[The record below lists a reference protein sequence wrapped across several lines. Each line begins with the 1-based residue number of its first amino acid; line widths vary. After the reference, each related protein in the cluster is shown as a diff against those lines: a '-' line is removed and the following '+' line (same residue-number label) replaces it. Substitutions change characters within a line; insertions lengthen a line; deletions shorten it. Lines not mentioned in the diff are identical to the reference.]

1 MALILTSL
9 NIMQFSI
16 VFKTIGL
23 LLMIFSLTQLPP
35 ILVDLIYGQNEYL
48 PFIVAFLLTF
58 VCGFILWL
66 PFKNTT
72 KDFRIREGVLVV
84 VSFWFV
90 LSLFATTPFL
100 LVESLKMT
108 FSDAF
113 FESMSGL
120 TTTGA
125 TVIFGLDD
133 LPKSILYYRQQLQ
146 WLGGMGIIVLA
157 VAILPML
164 GVGGMEL
171 YHAESSGISKERL
184 TPKLTQT
191 AKALWKIYISF
202 TVICALGYY
211 WAGMSAF
218 DAIGHSYSTVAI
230 GGFSTHDGSIG
241 FFNSNAI
248 EAVAII
254 FMLLAGINFSLHFFV
269 WRKKNILTYI
279 RDSEFKAYLVILLT
293 TMVVVGGYLFNS
305 GYYAEPAEVLRQSI
319 FQTVSIATTT
329 GFVSTNYSQW
339 PFMLPVLLILMSFV
353 GGCAGST
360 GGGIKVVRILLMFKL
375 AMKEIRK
382 FIHPNAYVSIKLNQ
396 KSVAESIL
404 ISVWGF
410 FSLYVLA
417 FVMILVALMFTGLDQ
432 ATSFSATA
440 ASINNL
446 GPGLGT
452 VAQNYSSVND
462 SAKWILSFSMLLG
475 RLEILTLA
483 ALFHKAFWR
492 F

>member
-1 MALILTSL
+1 
-9 NIMQFSI
+9 MQFSI

-23 LLMIFSLTQLPP
+23 LLMVFSLTQLPP
-35 ILVDLIYGQNEYL
+35 LLVDFIYQQNEAQS
-48 PFIVAFLLTF
+48 FITAFSLTLLS
-58 VCGFILWL
+58 GFILWA
-66 PFKNTT
+66 PFRNTK

-90 LSLFATTPFL
+90 LSLFATIPFL
-100 LVESLKMT
+100 LSESLRMS

-125 TVIFGLDD
+125 TVLAGLDD
-133 LPKSILYYRQQLQ
+133 LPKAILYYRQQLQ

-202 TVICALGYY
+202 TVVCALGYY
-211 WAGMSAF
+211 LAGMDAF
-218 DAIGHSYSTVAI
+218 DAIAHSYSTVAI
-230 GGFSTHDGSIG
+230 GGFSTHDASIG
-241 FFNSNAI
+241 YFNSSAI
-248 EAVAII
+248 ESVAIV

-269 WRKKNILTYI
+269 WQKKNAFTYFQ
-279 RDSEFKAYLVILLT
+279 DSEFKTYLFILFST
-293 TMVVVGGYLFNS
+293 AIIVGIYLFNS
-305 GYYAEPAEVLRQSI
+305 GYYPSASESVRQAL

-329 GFVSTNYSQW
+329 GFASTNYSQW
-339 PFMLPVLLILMSFV
+339 PFILPILLIFASFI
-353 GGCAGST
+353 GACAGST
-360 GGGIKVVRILLMFKL
+360 GGGIKVVRVLLMFKL
-375 AMKEIRK
+375 AMKEIKK
-382 FIHPNAYVSIKLNQ
+382 FIHPNAQINIKLNHR
-396 KSVAESIL
+396 SVTEDTL
-404 ISVWGF
+404 VSVWGF
-410 FSLYVLA
+410 FSLYVIA
-417 FVMILVALMFTGLDQ
+417 FIIILIALMFTGLDQ
-432 ATSFSATA
+432 VSAFSATA

-446 GPGLGT
+446 GPGLGE
-452 VAQNYSSVND
+452 VAANYSGVSD

-475 RLEILTLA
+475 RLEILTLM
-483 ALFHKAFWR
+483 ALLHKAFWR